1 MTDVFLLV
9 VEIFWPLVV
18 LSHLVVGRFVNLRWL
33 IQRHWR
39 WRLVDRLWVR
49 SWRLVVVVGL
59 LIDLMESYMFKTF
72 LGHSLEF
79 WCISRSAIFTINRF
93 FWFVLVFA
101 LILKDLL

>member
-39 WRLVDRLWVR
+39 WRWRLVGRLWVW

-59 LIDLMESYMFKTF
+59 LIDLVESYMLKRC

-79 WCISRSAIFTINRF
+79 WCISRSAIFTI
-93 FWFVLVFA
+93 W
-101 LILKDLL
+101 LIGSH